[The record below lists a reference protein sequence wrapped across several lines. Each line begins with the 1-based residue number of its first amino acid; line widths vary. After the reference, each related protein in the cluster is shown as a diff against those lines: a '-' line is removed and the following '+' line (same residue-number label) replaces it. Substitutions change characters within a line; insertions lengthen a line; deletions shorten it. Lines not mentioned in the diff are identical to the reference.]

1 MPKLDAEVEVDFGEL
16 GVHVGRVSQVRE
28 STFWA
33 QFRDHTQAELTVG
46 QHHYRIVVPA
56 ARQEPLHV
64 NVADVTTC
72 LFPCSKP
79 ARKKSHLVQH
89 IDDMQRHGQTRAFLC
104 TVCSYAAKKKS
115 HLVQHM
121 QRHEQTR
128 AFRCTVC
135 SYAAKRSVT
144 LAEHMRR
151 HTGEKPF
158 KCARCPYAAA
168 QRTTLNSHFKRRHMP
183 SAKDKDTA
191 TMLLLMAAADPLHV
205 NVLLR

>member
-1 MPKLDAEVEVDFGEL
+1 MTTACGSMPKLDAEVEVDFGEL

-89 IDDMQRHGQTRAFLC
+89 IDDMQRHGQTRAF
-104 TVCSYAAKKKS
+104 
-115 HLVQHM
+115 
-121 QRHEQTR
+121 
-128 AFRCTVC
+128 RCTVC